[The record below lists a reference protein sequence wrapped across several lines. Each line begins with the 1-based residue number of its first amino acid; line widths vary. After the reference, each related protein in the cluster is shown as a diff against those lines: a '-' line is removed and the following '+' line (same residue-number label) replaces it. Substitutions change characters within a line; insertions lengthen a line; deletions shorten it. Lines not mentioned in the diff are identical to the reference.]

1 MTVARM
7 MNSKEDAIMD
17 DGRLDTLERQ
27 LAGHGRLRAQKA
39 VLPGDFTARVM
50 ADIRRRSDRP
60 KAFLDIFTGAA
71 TRFAPAGAI
80 AAGALYG
87 YAAHA
92 DRLLSQALLGLSL
105 SGASLAGYAS
115 LLP

>member
-1 MTVARM
+1 
-7 MNSKEDAIMD
+7 MD
-17 DGRLDTLERQ
+17 DGRLDTMERL
-27 LAGHGRLRAQKA
+27 LARHGSLRARKA
-39 VLPGDFTARVM
+39 GLPGDFTARVM
-50 ADIRRRSDRP
+50 ADIRRRGETP
-60 KAFLDIFTGAA
+60 AAFWDIFTTVAA
-71 TRFAPAGAI
+71 RFVPAGAL

-105 SGASLAGYAS
+105 AGASVAGYAS